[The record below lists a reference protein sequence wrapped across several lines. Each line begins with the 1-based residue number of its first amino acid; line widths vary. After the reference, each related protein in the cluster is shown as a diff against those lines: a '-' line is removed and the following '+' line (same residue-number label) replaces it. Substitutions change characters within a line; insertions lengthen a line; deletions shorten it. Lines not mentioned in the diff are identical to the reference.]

1 MAIDSLSIS
10 HGHQQKSQARLRVA
24 GNDVGRSLGSS
35 LKMCVRKILKKARCP
50 RCREVSAA
58 SSLCPAMSEQRL
70 LDVTVAISFT
80 SDYSKTDIFRT
91 CRGVI
96 PNRLRNAR
104 LNVDRSLNPY
114 EYASSPTVR

>member
-1 MAIDSLSIS
+1 MGDSKNVRPKNSEESSLSTMQRGFCCII
-10 HGHQQKSQARLRVA
+10 AL
-24 GNDVGRSLGSS
+24 
-35 LKMCVRKILKKARCP
+35 
-50 RCREVSAA
+50 
-58 SSLCPAMSEQRL
+58 PAMSEQRL

-80 SDYSKTDIFRT
+80 SDYSKTDIFRA